1 MADRP
6 ESRGPLDRLEKFG
19 LSAIII
25 LGLAWIIDLPRYAGD
40 FVRFA
45 EGSGLDW
52 LADLVRFADLSL
64 VEAEWIGPLLGVG
77 IAASLIRHP
86 YVEKFRALDVVLGL
100 LAIACWTWMA
110 LNYNDWI
117 IDISGYTP
125 QKFVPGIIGI
135 VLLMEGLRKA
145 GGLPITILV
154 WLLIGYGFFGYLLPP
169 PFQADQLS
177 APSLVMYLYADTN
190 GVPGLVMAV
199 VGKLVLAFVVLG
211 RLMEASGAI
220 KFFTD
225 LALSAMGS
233 RRGGPAKV
241 AVVASSVFGSINGT
255 AVGNIMSTGIVT
267 IPLMKRSGFK
277 PRFAAAIEAVA
288 SNGGQIAPPVMGATA
303 FLIAEFLQVGY
314 SEVVLAAL
322 VPAVLYY
329 ICLFLQVDAIA
340 RRLGLQGIPKADLP
354 KARPLL
360 KTGWVFLVPLAVLVD
375 LLFGLGFDPALS
387 ALAAALTLLILS
399 TRLAWLFPLVAF
411 YYFFEFRDLGWL
423 WSLVLTAMTLPI
435 LPTIKDRPVL
445 RAKDLRG
452 MLTDAGSS
460 MLPLLM
466 IAGGAGVVIGVMNI
480 TGLGFSLS
488 LVLSQ
493 IGENSGIFV
502 MLLLTAV
509 ISIVLGMG
517 MPTTAIYVV
526 LSVVLAPALVN
537 MGLTPMAAHLFIFY
551 FGLLSFLTPPVAV
564 ASYVAAGLAGSG
576 MWETSWEGVKLALI
590 AYVLPFLWA
599 FNPAL
604 IMDGSPLEIGY
615 AISTALLAAFL
626 IAQGLQGTTL
636 VSAGGKRSNRGVLTA
651 TGLVLGAILIGGSPI
666 WFGAASILNLV
677 CIAAGVAVTLAT
689 RSPGPAAEAVG

>member
-1 MADRP
+1 MTR
-6 ESRGPLDRLEKFG
+6 LFDRLEKFYLAAVIVIG
-19 LSAIII
+19 I
-25 LGLAWIIDLPRYAGD
+25 AWIVDLPRYVG
-40 FVRFA
+40 
-45 EGSGLDW
+45 
-52 LADLVRFADLSL
+52 DLVRWAEGVGSAWFADLIRFADVSL
-64 VEAEWIGPLLGVG
+64 VEAEWIGSLLGIGV
-77 IAASLIRHP
+77 AAALVRHP
-86 YVEKFRALDVVLGL
+86 YVERYRFVDALLGL
-100 LAIACWTWMA
+100 LAIGCWTWMSM
-110 LNYNDWI
+110 NYNDWI

-125 QKFVPGIIGI
+125 IKYIPGI
-135 VLLMEGLRKA
+135 VAVLLLMEGLRKA

-154 WLLIGYGFFGYLLPP
+154 WILIAYGFFGFLLPQ
-169 PFQADQLS
+169 PFQAEQLS

-199 VGKLVLAFVVLG
+199 VGKLVLAFIVLG

-267 IPLMKRSGFK
+267 IPLMKESGFK
-277 PRFAAAIEAVA
+277 ARFAAAIEAVA

-314 SEVVLAAL
+314 AEVVLAAL
-322 VPAVLYY
+322 VPAALYY
-329 ICLFLQVDAIA
+329 VCLFLQVDASA
-340 RRLGLQGIPKADLP
+340 SRLGLKGIPKADLP
-354 KARPLL
+354 RAKPLL
-360 KTGWVFLVPLAVLVD
+360 RTGWIFLVPLAVLVD

-387 ALAAALTLLILS
+387 ALAAAITLFVLS
-399 TRLAWLFPLVAF
+399 TRLAWIFPLVAF
-411 YYFFEFRDLGWL
+411 GYFFEFRELGLL
-423 WSLVLTAMTLPI
+423 WSLVCAALTVPI
-435 LPTIKDRPVL
+435 LPTIRE
-445 RAKDLRG
+445 RRY
-452 MLTDAGSS
+452 LTATDFRTMVHDGGKS

-466 IAGGAGVVIGVMNI
+466 IAGGAGIVIGVMNI

-493 IGENSGIFV
+493 IGESSGLFV
-502 MLLLTAV
+502 MLALTAA

-537 MGLTPMAAHLFIFY
+537 MGITPMGAHLFIFY

-576 MWETSWEGVKLALI
+576 MWETSWEGVKLAAV

-599 FNPAL
+599 YNPAL
-604 IMDGSPLEIGY
+604 IMDGTLLEIVY
-615 AISTALLAAFL
+615 AIGTAFLAALL
-626 IAQGLQGTTL
+626 IAQGLQGTRITDSEGHA
-636 VSAGGKRSNRGVLTA
+636 VGASVGIATA
-651 TGLVLGAILIGGSPI
+651 LVLAAVVVGGSTV
-666 WFGAASILNLV
+666 WFGSTSILNLV
-677 CIAAGVAVTLAT
+677 IAAGGIGALVAVRFLN
-689 RSPGPAAEAVG
+689 PGQAAAV